1 MTKVMKLNVKF
12 YGNYGGGV
20 NETVLLPLDINGVLF
35 KPLEDKVYEDEI
47 YLGEIEGKHSE
58 CYGDL
63 SVELVDLDKL
73 TIKQVTDLIE
83 QSAFGEFETYF
94 EGTEEDYMDEDDY
107 NEEKVN
113 QISKSYAIQPKRWS
127 IKTGLIHE
135 NFIKQIKDK
144 YVKKFKTITV
154 LEENYDN
161 AMSVL
166 HNSEIETF

>member
-83 QSAFGEFETYF
+83 QSDFGEFENYF
-94 EGTEEDYMDEDDY
+94 EGTEEEYMNEDDY

-113 QISKSYAIQPKRWS
+113 QISKSYDIQPKRWS

-135 NFIKQIKDK
+135 NFIEQLKDK